1 MLLRYIPY
9 ISICHNLPR
18 KRQYLYRRHLNG
30 SGSSVFQKWKL
41 PRYLIKYFAE
51 SPSPNWKFINLCFQ
65 NLSHKKSTYF
75 LYSVLLSV
83 EKYSLSTSCFN
94 SFPDKTELRKPN
106 AYTSIHRKSWCNCLW
121 KNDPWKVK
129 VRNWFHSEIF
139 NSQ

>member
-1 MLLRYIPY
+1 MLPRYIPH
-9 ISICHNLPR
+9 ISICRNLPK
-18 KRQYLYRRHLNG
+18 KRQYLHRRYLNG

-41 PRYLIKYFAE
+41 PRHLIKYVAE
-51 SPSPNWKFINLCFQ
+51 SPSSNWKFINLCFQ
-65 NLSHKKSTYF
+65 NFSHKKSTYC
-75 LYSVLLSV
+75 SVLPSV

-106 AYTSIHRKSWCNCLW
+106 AYILIYRKSWCNCLW